1 MTVNAPDFIQQL
13 TSQRLQT
20 LQEQLSESQQSL
32 FADITPETLEQIQRC
47 WAGSDYAWE
56 TCQRKPDLFL
66 SLIDSGSL
74 YKSLEENEL
83 NHELSQFLDGCE
95 NEDTLISRLR
105 QFRQK
110 HQLRIIFRD
119 LNRLAPMTETTADVS
134 AMADSCIN
142 QACDWLYNDCCK
154 TIGTPWGSEDGN
166 PPRQQFMTVLGMG
179 KLGARELNLSSDI
192 DLMFCYPSKGETQG
206 APRTLTNQEFFIRLG
221 QRLIKVLDC
230 QTAEGFV
237 FRVDMRLRPYGQSG
251 ALALSFSAMEQYYQD
266 QGRDWERYAMIK
278 ARVITGNKAD
288 GEQLLDMLKPFVYR
302 RYIDFGAISALRD
315 MKRMI
320 QREVARRSLQNNI
333 KLGHGGI
340 REIEFIVQSFQLIHG
355 GRDRSLQQRALLGVI
370 DELESSQYLP
380 AQVCQELREAN
391 EFLRNLE
398 HALQAVADQQTQT
411 LPSTEEEIQKLAWV
425 MGFENLTRFMDHLD
439 SIRNKVSHHFE
450 AIISENDDSEKSED
464 SNLEEWNLFWSA
476 QMKAD
481 EELALLERMG
491 FHSAIDVHQRLLI
504 LRDGK
509 VLKTARRQ
517 STERIDQFMPRLLH
531 AVLREDN
538 PDQALLRVMTIV
550 EAVLRRTAYLV
561 LLIENPG
568 ALEHLVS
575 LCAASPLITEQI
587 SRHPVLLDEFLNLG
601 SLYTPPEKAELEDE
615 LRQQLAHI
623 PEDDLET
630 QMESLRYFRMSHMLR
645 VAAAQVAGKM
655 PLMKESDY
663 LTWTAESV
671 LRAVLDIAW
680 KQLAARHGDPSYD
693 DDENPPGFLIIG
705 YGKLGGIEMG
715 PSSDLDLVFIHNGNS
730 RKMTN
735 GEKPLENGMFF
746 TRLGQRIV
754 HMLSTS
760 TISGQLYEVDMRLRP
775 SGNSGLLVSTLPAFE
790 KYQNKDAWTWEHQAL
805 VRARVIAGDANLARQ
820 FETVRAS
827 VLSSTRDSNKLLD
840 DVREM
845 RNKMA
850 KSLGSKSTKAGT
862 EPQAWSPEGQFHLK
876 HDRGGIVDIEF
887 LVQYAALAW
896 SHDHPTLTHWS
907 DNIRILEEL
916 EHAGLFSPEDSDALN
931 KAYQA
936 YRKKLHKA
944 SLQKE
949 NSKVNGN
956 KLHKHRKTVIQ
967 LWNKVMQDDVPCN
980 PG

>member
-1 MTVNAPDFIQQL
+1 MTVATPDFIQQI
-13 TSQRLQT
+13 SCQRLESF
-20 LQEQLSESQQSL
+20 QEQLSEQQQAL
-32 FADITPETLEQIQRC
+32 FADITPELLNQLQRC
-47 WAGSDYAWE
+47 WVGSDYAWE
-56 TCQRKPDLFL
+56 LCQRKPELLF
-66 SLIDSGSL
+66 SLMNSGAI
-74 YKSLEENEL
+74 YKSLEENQL
-83 NHELSQFLDGCE
+83 AHELTQYLEECSS
-95 NEDTLISRLR
+95 EDDLMRLLR

-110 HQLRIIFRD
+110 QQLRIILRD
-119 LNRLAPMTETTADVS
+119 LNRLAPMTETTADVT
-134 AMADSCIN
+134 ALADCCID
-142 QACDWLYNDCCK
+142 QACHWLYQDSCK
-154 TIGTPWGSEDGN
+154 TIGTPWGSDDGSE
-166 PPRQQFMTVLGMG
+166 PRQQHMTVLGMG

-192 DLMFCYPSKGETQG
+192 DLIFCYPCQGETRG

-221 QRLIKVLDC
+221 QRLIKVLDA

-278 ARVITGNKAD
+278 ARVVTGNKTDSA
-288 GEQLLDMLKPFVYR
+288 QLMDTLRPFVYR
-302 RYIDFGAISALRD
+302 RYIDFGAIAALRD

-355 GRDRSLQQRALLGVI
+355 GRDRSLQQRALLNVI

-380 AQVCQELREAN
+380 APVCDDLRSAN

-411 LPSTEEEIQKLAWV
+411 LPHSEEDISKLAWI
-425 MGFENLTRFMDHLD
+425 MGFESADNFLDHLEN
-439 SIRNKVSHHFE
+439 IRQKVGLHFE
-450 AIISENDDSEKSED
+450 AIISENEEASGEEES
-464 SNLEEWNLFWSA
+464 SLEEWNLFWSS
-476 QMKAD
+476 QLKAE
-481 EELALLERMG
+481 EELAALERAG
-491 FHSAIDVHQRLLI
+491 FLHPMDVHQRLLL

-517 STERIDQFMPRLLH
+517 STERIDQFMPRLLQT
-531 AVLREDN
+531 VLQEDN
-538 PDQALLRVMTIV
+538 PDQALYRVLTIV

-568 ALEHLVS
+568 ALKHLVS

-601 SLYTPPEKAELEDE
+601 SLYAPPGKAELEDE

-663 LTWTAESV
+663 LTWTAESI

-680 KQLAARHGDPSYD
+680 KQLAARHGEPSCD
-693 DDENPPGFLIIG
+693 DGEASPEFLILG

-715 PSSDLDLVFIHNGNS
+715 PSSDLDLVFIHSGNS

-746 TRLGQRIV
+746 ARLGQRIV
-754 HMLSTS
+754 HMLSTN

-805 VRARVIAGDANLARQ
+805 VRARVIAGAPTLAKE
-820 FETVRAS
+820 FETVRAQ
-827 VLSSTRDSNKLLD
+827 VLGNVRDEHKLLE
-840 DVREM
+840 DVRDM

-850 KSLGSKSTKAGT
+850 KTLGNKATKAGT
-862 EPQAWSPEGQFHLK
+862 LPAAWSTDGEFHLK

-887 LVQYAALAW
+887 MVQYAVLAW
-896 SHDHPTLTHWS
+896 SHSHPSLTRWS

-916 EHAGLFSPEDSDALN
+916 ERTELFSPEDTDALN
-931 KAYQA
+931 RAYQT

-944 SLQKE
+944 ALQKE
-949 NSKVNGN
+949 SSLVSGG
-956 KLHKHRKTVIQ
+956 KLHEHRRHVIR
-967 LWNKVMQDDVPCN
+967 LWNDIMQDEVPC
-980 PG
+980 